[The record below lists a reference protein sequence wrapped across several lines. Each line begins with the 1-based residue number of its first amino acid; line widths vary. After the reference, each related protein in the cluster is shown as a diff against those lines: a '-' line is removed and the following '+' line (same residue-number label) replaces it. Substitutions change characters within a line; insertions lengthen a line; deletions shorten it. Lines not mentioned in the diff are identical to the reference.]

1 MHIFACYGPKIIEV
15 SHAEHAKLTN
25 FMNGESAT
33 FWVEPVHLKMH
44 KGHQTVS
51 NRNIKMGKECVRNI
65 SNRFQMAA
73 ILKCL
78 TLPKMAGICNS
89 PLNIGFR

>member
-1 MHIFACYGPKIIEV
+1 MHDFARYKKKFIEV

-51 NRNIKMGKECVRNI
+51 KRGQSKFYFFKHITK
-65 SNRFQMAA
+65 A
-73 ILKCL
+73 
-78 TLPKMAGICNS
+78 
-89 PLNIGFR
+89 